1 MSSAGPERAEIWWVD
16 LDPTVGVEVRK
27 TRPAVV
33 LTVHEFRHLPIRTIV
48 PLVTW
53 QDKFEHQG
61 NKIRVA
67 ATSANGLA
75 NDSAADVT
83 QIRGV
88 SLGRFRGRIG
98 VLSAAELDEVV
109 ARVAMAVGF
118 DTRTLGR

>member
-1 MSSAGPERAEIWWVD
+1 MSSAAPERAEIWWVD

-33 LTVHEFRHLPIRTIV
+33 LTVPDFRHLPIRTIV
-48 PLVTW
+48 PLVSW
-53 QDKFEHQG
+53 QDRFEKQG

-67 ATSANGLA
+67 ATPEHGLA

-88 SLGRFRGRIG
+88 SLNRFRRRIG
-98 VLSAAELDEVV
+98 VLSAVELDEVV

-118 DTRTLGR
+118 DTRRLGR